1 MNERRIVNKRPHA
14 SESLRAW
21 LDGREPRPPMDLRGR
36 LLDAV
41 DAYARDSSSTADPRP
56 STADPGRV
64 AEQVDGVDAPVPDV
78 GTMGALLTAAG
89 SALASAASRPG
100 RVREAAFDLL
110 VADALVTYACEA
122 ALESEAPERALASV
136 LAIGEAT

>member
-1 MNERRIVNKRPHA
+1 MSERRIVNEGPHA

-21 LDGREPRPPMDLRGR
+21 LDGREPRPPADLRER
-36 LLDAV
+36 LLDAVDANAV
-41 DAYARDSSSTADPRP
+41 DAYARDSSSTADPR
-56 STADPGRV
+56 RV
-64 AEQVDGVDAPVPDV
+64 AEHVDGVDGPVPDL
-78 GTMGALLTAAG
+78 GTMESLLGAAG

-136 LAIGEAT
+136 LSIGETT

>member
-1 MNERRIVNKRPHA
+1 M
-14 SESLRAW
+14 SSLRAW
-21 LDGREPRPPMDLRGR
+21 LDGREPRPPADLRER

-41 DAYARDSSSTADPRP
+41 DANARDSSSTADPR
-56 STADPGRV
+56 RV
-64 AEQVDGVDAPVPDV
+64 AEQMDGVDGPVPDV
-78 GTMGALLTAAG
+78 GTMESLLTAAG

>member
-1 MNERRIVNKRPHA
+1 M
-14 SESLRAW
+14 SSLRAW
-21 LDGREPRPPMDLRGR
+21 LDGREPLPPADLRER

-41 DAYARDSSSTADPRP
+41 DANARDSSSTADPR
-56 STADPGRV
+56 RV
-64 AEQVDGVDAPVPDV
+64 AEQMDGVDGPVPDV
-78 GTMGALLTAAG
+78 GTMESLLTAAG